1 MGNGS
6 GIISQKTVVHFDPFD
21 PMANPIISDRL
32 RDAALAFES
41 SPQLRATFVE
51 YLQTGTWIDTFV
63 RKNKNFS
70 NLNPELLSYLSD
82 AVPQDSSEVSSS
94 SKPVDMVQIFQ
105 GRDRIQSV
113 LVAAAFPIF
122 LASPEFKLWFAPTSN
137 ERMLKKFFTRNPFTS
152 SPTSRYRFR
161 GKSEDYSADADEETS
176 NRTRDDDA
184 ESVISSEVSG
194 SSKSSS
200 DRTSAPRYVSSNRGE
215 NRHISLQGTKEECR
229 SRFRSLVKQSLAM
242 MDSVELDR
250 MLANATNEWLG
261 DIVLFVETLPVAVTV
276 AKAHAHPLSR
286 ARKSFPLF
294 YCNRKYSQIT
304 DFALHEIV
312 DQPHIYGLFFDDCST
327 NRMNMHDVVT
337 KGKVFHCVANQMRKE
352 SDTFRSLS
360 LMKGVR
366 NDPFD
371 TAPVYPHHA
380 SPLASPLSSLA
391 VDETEYIIS
400 IHDNLQRLRP
410 QMLSSSLQEEIYALN
425 HLLNLLP
432 CLFE

>member
-6 GIISQKTVVHFDPFD
+6 GIVSQKAVVHFDPFD
-21 PMANPIISDRL
+21 PMANPIITDRL

-41 SPQLRATFVE
+41 SPQLRATFVD

-70 NLNPELLSYLSD
+70 ILNPELLSYLSD
-82 AVPQDSSEVSSS
+82 TVSQDSTEASSS
-94 SKPVDMVQIFQ
+94 SKPVDMVQIF
-105 GRDRIQSV
+105 GGKDRIHSI

-122 LASPEFKLWFAPTSN
+122 LASPEFKLWFAPTTN
-137 ERMLKKFFTRNPFTS
+137 ERRLRNVFARNPFTS

-194 SSKSSS
+194 SSKSGS
-200 DRTSAPRYVSSNRGE
+200 DRTSVPRYVSSARGE

-229 SRFRSLVKQSLAM
+229 FRFRSLVKQSLAM
-242 MDSVELDR
+242 MNSVELDR

-261 DIVLFVETLPVAVTV
+261 DILLFVETLPVAVTV

-294 YCNRKYSQIT
+294 YCNRKYSQLT

-312 DQPHIYGLFFDDCST
+312 DQPHIYGLFFEDCGA
-327 NRMNMHDVVT
+327 NRMSMHDVVM
-337 KGKVFHCVANQMRKE
+337 KGKVFHGVANQMRKE

-366 NDPFD
+366 SDPFD
-371 TAPVYPHHA
+371 SSPVYPHHA
-380 SPLASPLSSLA
+380 PTLASSLSSPA
-391 VDETEYIIS
+391 IDETEYIIS

-410 QMLSSSLQEEIYALN
+410 QMLSASLQEEMYALN